1 MDRLTEIIS
10 LSEPRELRDA
20 PVQMRSLPNKE
31 RRVQTVVAAAARRP
45 VHAREL
51 VEAILTQLRVAG
63 IFDAERGLRP
73 GYGAR
78 RAARAAQDRLAARGR
93 RVPFS
98 SRRRRRGHGG
108 RSASHL
114 ARTFI
119 ACRCHGGE

>member
-31 RRVQTVVAAAARRP
+31 RRVQTVAAAAARRP
-45 VHAREL
+45 VRAREL

-63 IFDAERGLRP
+63 IFDAERGPRP
-73 GYGAR
+73 GCGAR
-78 RAARAAQDRLAARGR
+78 PAARAAQDRLAARGR

-98 SRRRRRGHGG
+98 RCRRRGHGG
-108 RSASHL
+108 RGASHL

-119 ACRCHGGE
+119 GCRCHGGE